1 MASRIRQTFQRLK
14 KERAKAL
21 VPFVTAG
28 DPSFSVTTALLP
40 ALERGGADLIEVGV
54 PFSDPMADG
63 PVIQKSSERAL
74 KKGATLK
81 KVLSLV
87 AGFRQKSRKT
97 SATPVLLMGY
107 FNPILSYGL
116 EAFARDAAKAG
127 VDGAIVVDLPPEE
140 SGELDRSLKK
150 HGLDLIYLLTPTSD
164 AERIRIV
171 CKRARGFVYFVSIT
185 GITGA
190 GLNAEGEI
198 RKKVAEIRKRT
209 KLPIAIG
216 FGISKP
222 EHARAMGKIADGVV
236 IGSAVVKLVESK
248 KGRAPAA
255 LEKFVRSMKSAANG
269 MEDRGKL

>member
-1 MASRIRQTFQRLK
+1 MASRIQKTFQRLK

-21 VPFVTAG
+21 VSFVTAG
-28 DPSFSVTTALLP
+28 DPSLAATAPLLS
-40 ALERGGADLIEVGV
+40 ALEKGGADVLEIGV

-74 KKGATLK
+74 KKGANLK

-87 AGFRQKSRKT
+87 AGFRKKS
-97 SATPVLLMGY
+97 AAPIVLMGY

-127 VDGAIVVDLPPEE
+127 VDGTIVVDLPPEE
-140 SGELDRSLKK
+140 SVELDRALKK
-150 HGLDLIYLLTPTSD
+150 RGLDLIYLLTPTSD

-171 CKRARGFVYFVSIT
+171 CRRARGFVYFVSIT

-198 RKKVAEIRKRT
+198 RKKVAEIRKCTR
-209 KLPIAIG
+209 LPIAIG

-236 IGSAVVKLVESK
+236 IGSALVKLVESK
-248 KGRAPAA
+248 KTKAPAA
-255 LEKFVRSMKSAANG
+255 LEKFVRSMKSAANH
-269 MEDRGKL
+269 